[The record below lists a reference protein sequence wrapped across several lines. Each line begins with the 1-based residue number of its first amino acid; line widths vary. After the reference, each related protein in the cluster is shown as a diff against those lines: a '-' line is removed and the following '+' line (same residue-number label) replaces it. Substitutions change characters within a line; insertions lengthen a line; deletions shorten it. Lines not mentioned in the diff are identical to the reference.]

1 MVKVKP
7 ISKLPN
13 GEIDLH
19 ESMLSL
25 RANNKAGAGSGLG
38 FARFGS
44 GRYGA
49 TNRTGGIYQKR
60 VTGYNQYGRS
70 ATRPRRAYYVKMR
83 TYRPT
88 NPQTPLQQ
96 ANRAKLAAA
105 NIAWQE
111 LDPVE
116 KSRYNDLGKRKNK
129 IGRNLFISWY
139 MKNN

>member
-1 MVKVKP
+1 MVKVQP
-7 ISKLPN
+7 IKK
-13 GEIDLH
+13 GIDGGVDLH

-25 RANNKAGAGSGLG
+25 RTRGKTGPSSGLG
-38 FARFGS
+38 FLRLGS

-60 VTGYNQYGRS
+60 VTGYNQYGRNP
-70 ATRPRRAYYVKMR
+70 ARRRRAYYVKMR

-88 NPQTPLQQ
+88 NPRTELQQ
-96 ANRAKLAAA
+96 ANRNKLGTASSLW
-105 NIAWQE
+105 NT

-116 KSRYNDLGKRKNK
+116 KSRYNDLGKRSNK
-129 IGRNLFISWY
+129 SGRNLFISWY